1 MTFVLAL
8 TALLADVTE
17 TCAAPQVQIA
27 SVTSQLTG
35 DVNAVNHYALRVVVA
50 NRGATRQ
57 PSDVLQ
63 SVSIYQDGSKVGEKG
78 VPPLGARGSY
88 TFDQP
93 FQRSDQANTGTT
105 NFAFRLHPDRNAGAA
120 CYGEGNRFRITV

>member
-8 TALLADVTE
+8 AALLADVNE
-17 TCAAPQVQIA
+17 TCEQPQLQIA

-35 DVNAVNHYALRVVVA
+35 DVGAVNHYDLRVVVA
-50 NRGATRQ
+50 NSGGARQ

-88 TFDQP
+88 AFDQP
-93 FQRSDQANTGTT
+93 FQRSDQANAGTT
-105 NFAFRLHPDRNAGAA
+105 SFTFRLHPDRNASAA
-120 CYGEGNRFRITV
+120 CYGEGDRYRLTV

>member
-8 TALLADVTE
+8 AALLADANE
-17 TCAAPQVQIA
+17 TCAVPQLQIT

-35 DVNAVNHYALRVVVA
+35 DVNAVNHYALHVVVA
-50 NRGATRQ
+50 NSGRARQ

-78 VPPLGARGSY
+78 VPPLGPRASY
-88 TFDQP
+88 AFDQP
-93 FQRSDQANTGTT
+93 FQRSDQANEGTT
-105 NFAFRLHPDRNAGAA
+105 SFTFRLHPDRNVSAA
-120 CYGEGNRFRITV
+120 CYGEADRYRITV